1 MNLLMLILIALG
13 LWVGVA
19 VCYFAWR
26 IMPDGTRPFTAP
38 GKPSESEPGQA
49 ADDD

>member
-26 IMPDGTRPFTAP
+26 IMPDGSRPFTAP
-38 GKPSESEPGQA
+38 EKSPEAEADA
-49 ADDD
+49 AVEDD

>member
-13 LWVGVA
+13 LWVGIA

-26 IMPDGTRPFTAP
+26 IMPDGSRPFTTPEKSPDAETGRP
-38 GKPSESEPGQA
+38 VE
-49 ADDD
+49 DD